1 MGLMLLLLA
10 STVLCTVAQVL
21 GRPVDYQA
29 SGKSRQKG
37 VVLSFLFFQCLRQ
50 IWLCRG
56 SVAAAKTKSALA
68 AVFDLAPHCIDA
80 KLLQA
85 EMMLDDKDYGGVQI
99 CLTPLH
105 LLVC

>member
-10 STVLCTVAQVL
+10 STVVSGLGQSGMLPGVSLNNAELCSL
-21 GRPVDYQA
+21 
-29 SGKSRQKG
+29 
-37 VVLSFLFFQCLRQ
+37 VLSFLVVSGQ

-85 EMMLDDKDYGGVQI
+85 EMMLDDKDYGGVQF